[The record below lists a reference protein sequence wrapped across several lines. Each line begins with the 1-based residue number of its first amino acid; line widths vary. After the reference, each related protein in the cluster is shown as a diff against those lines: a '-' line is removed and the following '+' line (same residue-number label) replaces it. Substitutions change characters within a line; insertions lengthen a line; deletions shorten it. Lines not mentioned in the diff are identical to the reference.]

1 MVKIY
6 KYIYV
11 CTNTYIIF
19 FYKIIAIRVY
29 RVKWEGGIGLGRG
42 GAKGEV
48 VTSELSNT
56 VDLDTALK
64 K

>member
-29 RVKWEGGIGLGRG
+29 RVKWKGGIGLGG
-42 GAKGEV
+42 GGEEQKER
-48 VTSELSNT
+48 S
-56 VDLDTALK
+56 
-64 K
+64 